1 MVYYDTRDSKF
12 VLKNKRINNKWLKS
26 VAENEGKRLGD
37 VSFIFCSDPYI
48 LEVNR
53 QYLNHDF
60 YTDIITF
67 DYCEG
72 DILSGDIVISIDT
85 VRANAQQY
93 GASFEEELDRVMV
106 HGILHLIGYD
116 DATEDQV
123 AQMRS
128 KENEYMTLK
137 KTFLS

>member
-1 MVYYDTRDSKF
+1 MVYYDNKDLNF
-12 VLKNKRINNKWLKS
+12 VLKNKRINNKWLKV
-26 VAENEGKRLGD
+26 VAEKEGKKLGD
-37 VSFIFCSDPYI
+37 ISFLFCSDPHI

-85 VRANAQQY
+85 VKANATHY
-93 GASFEEELDRVMV
+93 GVSFEDELDRVMV
-106 HGILHLIGYD
+106 HGVLHLIGYD
-116 DATEDQV
+116 DATDIQV
-123 AQMRS
+123 AEMRR
-128 KENEYMTLK
+128 KESEYIALK